1 MPLKSYDQQLPD
13 PPLDAPLWRFMAMD
27 KFCDFIANEELYLR
41 RCDLFKKTDP
51 QEGLPTDDYVR
62 RQLNLRRYDLTD
74 EITLN
79 HHQGSN
85 RLFTEMYFLNC
96 WSLYNKEHEM
106 QMWQQYAKGGVA
118 VQTTFGRLQEV
129 VRQFPDEIHMGKVRY
144 GDEDMT
150 RYNLLQFLFTKGTK
164 FTWES
169 EVRIALCSPDPKGGQ
184 ARNYRETNFPHR
196 EPQDDL
202 NPMHPWVHECK
213 RRRFVLKELVTG
225 IAISPW
231 ATESVTNE
239 VKRDWAN
246 IGEHNIP
253 VAPHVSSS
261 LVPSPEDFAKYGVGC
276 IPRTPAAVT
285 E

>member
-1 MPLKSYDQQLPD
+1 
-13 PPLDAPLWRFMAMD
+13 MD
-27 KFCDFIANEELYLR
+27 KFRDFMANEELYLR

-51 QEGLPTDDYVR
+51 QEGLPTDGYLR
-62 RQLNLRRYDLTD
+62 KLLNLRRYDLAD

-96 WSLYNKEHEM
+96 WSLYDKKHEM
-106 QMWQQYAKGGVA
+106 QMWQQYTKDGNGVA
-118 VQTTFGRLQEV
+118 VQTTFGRLQEA
-129 VRQFPDEIHMGKVRY
+129 VRQFPDETHMGKVRY
-144 GDEDMT
+144 DDEDMT
-150 RYNLLQFLFTKGTK
+150 GCNLLQYLFTKGTK

-202 NPMHPWVHECK
+202 NPLHSWVHEYK
-213 RRRFVLKELVTG
+213 RRRFLLKELVTG

-231 ATESVTNE
+231 ATESIIDE

-253 VAPHVSSS
+253 VDSHVSSA
-261 LVPSPEDFAKYGVGC
+261 LVPSPEDFAKHGVGC
-276 IPRTPAAVT
+276 TPTPRTPAL
-285 E
+285 